1 MRLPALALPLLA
13 LLLAG
18 CRSATPYVAPDV
30 PEGAAEVVLTDDEM
44 PRVLY
49 ASAWGAFAR
58 FGWRMAGANPDALR
72 FTVEP
77 PEGGG
82 ARDVYAEEQ
91 IEGGRLGTG
100 RRVARPVPDAPD
112 ARALLQAAA
121 EVLATVPGRL
131 SVR

>member
-1 MRLPALALPLLA
+1 MRLLAPALL

-18 CRSATPYVAPDV
+18 CRSADPYVAPDV
-30 PEGAAEVVLTDDEM
+30 PRDAVEIVLTDDEM

-58 FGWRMAGANPDALR
+58 FGWRVANANPDALS

-77 PEGGG
+77 PEGSG
-82 ARDVYAEEQ
+82 ALDVYAEEQ
-91 IEGGRLGTG
+91 VEGGRLGDG
-100 RRVARPVPDAPD
+100 RLVARATPDAPD
-112 ARALLQAAA
+112 AHALLEAAA